1 MKVLKQRV
9 HRSTR
14 KLSKLHLLSEHVF
27 GKQIV
32 ISTRN
37 THFDYCNNET
47 MKKIIYFNIMKNK
60 NVNFLRKKLCK
71 TQIPTH
77 LYIEKQQLTIENTKS
92 SENKIIS
99 KLNKNTRR

>member
-1 MKVLKQRV
+1 MVAGKQSPIMYQKLCVKVVKVLKQRV

-47 MKKIIYFNIMKNK
+47 MKKIIYFNII
-60 NVNFLRKKLCK
+60 K
-71 TQIPTH
+71 TKT
-77 LYIEKQQLTIENTKS
+77 
-92 SENKIIS
+92 
-99 KLNKNTRR
+99 